1 LEFVCVLFLVAWL
14 LITWQITEYCTID
27 MPIITSTDIQPLR
40 AQLLQPFRTSLGA
53 YEQLENILFSVAL
66 DNGIVGYGEA
76 AIASHITGETVE
88 ATFKNLEKA
97 RGLCEGKR
105 VDHFKK
111 ISRELHRAFPSNPAA
126 IAAVETAL
134 LDAFTR
140 DKKMPLWRYFGASAN
155 VLKSDITIV
164 LSDLKQTQSSIR
176 KFYACG
182 FRAFKVKIGHDLDLD
197 VQRLLALKKLAP
209 RSHITVDANQSYSV
223 VEIIKFLD
231 ALKKNKVRV
240 GLLEQPVKKD
250 DWEGLRKISRSTSVL
265 VCADES
271 VRTLKDAQKA
281 VKFQLAPVLNIK
293 IMKCGLLH
301 ASAIA
306 HLARKNNIKLMIG
319 GMMETSI
326 AMTASAHLAAGLGGF
341 DYIDLDTPFFI
352 KGAVE
357 RNPYLSGDG
366 RYNLKQVKAGIG
378 IGPGQLY
385 DQ

>member
-1 LEFVCVLFLVAWL
+1 
-14 LITWQITEYCTID
+14 
-27 MPIITSTDIQPLR
+27 MPIITSTGIKPLR
-40 AQLLQPFRTSLGA
+40 AQLLQAFRTSLGSH
-53 YEQLENILFSVAL
+53 EQLENILFCVTL
-66 DNGIVGYGEA
+66 DNGIEGYGEA
-76 AIASHITGETVE
+76 AIASHITGETFE
-88 ATFKNLEKA
+88 TTLKNLEKA
-97 RGLCEGKR
+97 RSLCDG
-105 VDHFKK
+105 KK
-111 ISRELHRAFPSNPAA
+111 IEHFERISRQLHRVFSSNPAA

-140 DKKMPLWRYFGASAN
+140 DKKIPLWRYFGASAKS
-155 VLKSDITIV
+155 LKSDITIV
-164 LSDLKQTQSSIR
+164 LSDLQQTENSIQ

-197 VQRLLALKKLAP
+197 VKRLSAFKKLAP
-209 RSHITVDANQSYSV
+209 RSGITVDANQGYTSE
-223 VEIIKFLD
+223 EIIKFLE
-231 ALKKNKVRV
+231 LLRKNKVRID
-240 GLLEQPVKKD
+240 LLEQPVPKD
-250 DWEGLRKISRSTSVL
+250 DWEGLRNISRSTSVL

-271 VRTLKDAQKA
+271 IRTLQDAQKA
-281 VKFQLAPVLNIK
+281 VKFKLAPVINIK

-326 AMTASAHLAAGLGGF
+326 AMTASAHLASGMGGF

-352 KGAVE
+352 KGAVK

-366 RYNLKQVKAGIG
+366 RYNLKKVQAGIG
-378 IGPGQLY
+378 IGPQQLY

>member
-1 LEFVCVLFLVAWL
+1 
-14 LITWQITEYCTID
+14 

-40 AQLLQPFRTSLGA
+40 AQLLQPFRTSLGTHQ
-53 YEQLENILFSVAL
+53 ELENILFSVTL
-66 DNGIVGYGEA
+66 DNGIEGHGEA
-76 AIASHITGETVE
+76 AIASHITGETFE

-105 VDHFKK
+105 VEHFKE
-111 ISRELHRAFPSNPAA
+111 ISGDLHQVFPSNPAA

-140 DKKMPLWRYFGASAN
+140 YKKIPLWRYFGTSTKAF
-155 VLKSDITIV
+155 KSDITIV

-176 KFYACG
+176 KFYNCG
-182 FRAFKVKIGHDLDLD
+182 FRAFKVKVGHDLDLD

-209 RSHITVDANQSYSV
+209 RSCVIVDANQGYSIE
-223 VEIIKFLD
+223 EIMKFLD
-231 ALKKNKVRV
+231 VLKKNKVRV
-240 GLLEQPVKKD
+240 SLLEQPVKKD

-281 VKFQLAPVLNIK
+281 VKFKLAPVFNIK

-301 ASAIA
+301 AREIA
-306 HLARKNNIKLMIG
+306 RLARKNNIKLMIG

-352 KGAVE
+352 KGAVQ
-357 RNPYLSGDG
+357 RNPYLSSDG
-366 RYNLKQVKAGIG
+366 RYNLKTVKAGIG

-385 DQ
+385 D